1 MSRGC
6 NKKRKELRKW
16 VLKNII
22 PQCLIDKIREL
33 TKKHEQAFEEKGN
46 RFALFNDDM
55 KDFDK
60 KIKVIKIRILDCRV
74 AQQIE
79 KCETTINHF
88 RKRYGDHA
96 RNPSLG
102 NVEMVAC

>member
-1 MSRGC
+1 MHLSRGC

-33 TKKHEQAFEEKGN
+33 TKKHQQALEEKGN

-55 KDFDK
+55 KDLDK
-60 KIKVIKIRILDCRV
+60 KIKVIKYENFGLQGCSAD
-74 AQQIE
+74 
-79 KCETTINHF
+79 
-88 RKRYGDHA
+88 
-96 RNPSLG
+96 
-102 NVEMVAC
+102 